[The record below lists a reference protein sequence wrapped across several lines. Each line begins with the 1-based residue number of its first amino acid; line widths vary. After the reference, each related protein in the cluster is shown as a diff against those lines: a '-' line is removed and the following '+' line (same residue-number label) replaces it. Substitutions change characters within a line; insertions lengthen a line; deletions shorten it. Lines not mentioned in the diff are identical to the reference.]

1 MNVPKETKRFCPY
14 CKKRTD
20 QNIGLV
26 STGFKRG
33 ELKRGSISRSKT
45 RGAFPGMGNKGKTSR
60 KAIKSWKR
68 KTKTTTRKVLIYKCK
83 ECGKSKQAAKSRRV
97 SKLLIGENKK

>member
-20 QNIGLV
+20 QKIDLV

-33 ELKRGSISRSKT
+33 ELRRGSISRSKS
-45 RGAFPGMGNKGKTSR
+45 RGAMPGMGNKGKTSR
-60 KAIKSWKR
+60 PAIKQRKR
-68 KTKTTTRKVLIYKCK
+68 KTKTTMRRVLIYKCK
-83 ECGKSKQAAKSRRV
+83 ECSKSKIAKKSRRV